1 MQVEPLFA
9 RQLFYYAQ
17 QGGHYYRG
25 YEHHG
30 VPEHISPSED
40 YQRATSHHHHH
51 SGSMMQEW
59 PWPCWILQMDKAA
72 ETFGCH
78 GHEIPI
84 D

>member
-1 MQVEPLFA
+1 MISSLMPTHSLLLPFIMQVEPLFA

-51 SGSMMQEW
+51 SGSMMQE
-59 PWPCWILQMDKAA
+59 
-72 ETFGCH
+72 
-78 GHEIPI
+78 
-84 D
+84 